1 CAHPPFVVEH
11 NSVFEFVPSSG
22 RRLGSGAAFD
32 CQIVEMELGQNGRLF
47 VYTDGLMENTG
58 PDGKYLTQRK
68 LKSLLQNSRSQK
80 PELASQAIHHA
91 LENLWR
97 NQGERDDATFLIVD
111 WARA

>member
-1 CAHPPFVVEH
+1 
-11 NSVFEFVPSSG
+11 
-22 RRLGSGAAFD
+22 
-32 CQIVEMELGQNGRLF
+32 MELGENGRLF

-58 PDGKYLTQRK
+58 PDGKNLTQRK

-80 PELASQAIHHA
+80 PELASQAIHHV
-91 LENLWR
+91 LKNLSR